1 MKPFK
6 LISLLLQYPE
16 ADLYA
21 ARNEIAAAAK
31 ALPKSRSKSRIE
43 QFLEHWRTTPL
54 MKLQRG
60 YVETFDFDK
69 RASLYLSFH
78 GYGDRRQRGMAMVRL
93 KNAFAAS
100 GLPLNEGELPDY
112 LPVLLEY
119 AALAPKELGLG
130 ALGELRAEIELVR
143 SRLHDRNSPYA
154 ALLDAVSS
162 LLGHAGAEAMERV
175 RRLATGGP
183 PVEEVGLEPFGPPE
197 AMPSEAICE
206 VATPTMKGRAA

>member
-21 ARNEIAAAAK
+21 ARNEIAAAVE

-43 QFLEHWRTTPL
+43 NFLNYWLSTPL
-54 MKLQRG
+54 TEQQQR

-93 KNAFAAS
+93 KNAFATS

-143 SRLHDRNSPYA
+143 SRLHDRNSPYT

-162 LLGHAGAEAMERV
+162 LLGHAGAETMERV
-175 RRLATGGP
+175 RRLAVEGP
-183 PVEEVGLEPFGPPE
+183 PREEVGLEPFGPPE
-197 AMPSEAICE
+197 TMPAGPPCE
-206 VATPTMKGRAA
+206 VAA